1 MLSCVRLCAT
11 PWTDAHQAPLSVGF
25 FRQEYWSGFPCPLPG
40 DLPDP
45 GIECRSP
52 LSPALEAN
60 SLPAEPPGK
69 LSEGRAFPAEGTV
82 SRSNSVLEDQDGGQ
96 GGWRWG
102 GCEQQSGEIWEGQQG
117 IWALA
122 ERVMRSRGR
131 ALSWAGRSG
140 L

>member
-11 PWTDAHQAPLSVGF
+11 PWTEAHQAPMPLGF
-25 FRQEYWSGFPCPLPG
+25 FRQEYWSGLPCSLPG
-40 DLPDP
+40 DLPYP
-45 GIECRSP
+45 GIQRRSP

-60 SLPAEPPGK
+60 SLPAEPRGK
-69 LSEGRAFPAEGTV
+69 LSEGGAFPAEGTV
-82 SRSNSVLEDQDGGQ
+82 SGSNSMLEDQEGGQ

-102 GCEQQSGEIWEGQQG
+102 GCEQQSEGIWEGQRG

-131 ALSWAGRSG
+131 DLSWAGRSG

>member
-1 MLSCVRLCAT
+1 MLSCVQLSAI
-11 PWTDAHQAPLSVGF
+11 PWTVAHQAHVSLGF
-25 FRQEYWSGFPCPLPG
+25 SRQGYWSGLPCSLPG

-45 GIECRSP
+45 GIKCRSP
-52 LSPALEAN
+52 VSPALEAD

-69 LSEGRAFPAEGTV
+69 LRLKEEHSQQREWPAEATACWKTRKEAREAGGGV
-82 SRSNSVLEDQDGGQ
+82 GENSRVG
-96 GGWRWG
+96 
-102 GCEQQSGEIWEGQQG
+102 IWEGQRVF
-117 IWALA
+117 WALA